1 MTTLT
6 TRPYAGE
13 RDLGAVT
20 ELLNQVSQAYGLDDT
35 YAEDDLR
42 LEFADPRVDPA
53 RDLRLWED
61 ADGQLAAFGQ
71 VWLPPESETIDAL
84 FYWRVHPSA
93 EGSGVE
99 AELFAW
105 GAERIRTFASERGQP
120 ARMLCSARE
129 HYAYAQEVMRR
140 QGMAPER
147 YFFQMRRP
155 LDQPIEPAE
164 LPAGIALRHVAG
176 PADVTGWVEAFNLSF
191 IDHWNFHPATL
202 EAHSHWLQ
210 HPSYQPELDLIGVAD
225 DGTVAAICFCQIDP
239 AEGERNGHNDGW
251 IGTLGTRRGFRKRG
265 LGRAMLLSG
274 LHRLRAAGMS
284 GARLNVDAAS
294 PTGALRL
301 YESVGFHTLVTTVA
315 CGKDL
320 SA

>member
-13 RDLGAVT
+13 RDLPAIA
-20 ELLNQVSQAYGLDDT
+20 ELLNQVSQTYQLDDT

-61 ADGQLAAFGQ
+61 ADGRLVACGQ
-71 VWLPPESETIDAL
+71 VWLPPESETIDSF

-99 AELFAW
+99 DELMAW
-105 GAERIRTFASERGQP
+105 AAERIRAFAAERGQP
-120 ARMLCSARE
+120 ARMICSARE
-129 HYAYAQEVMRR
+129 HYAYALGVMRR
-140 QGMAPER
+140 HGLAPER

-155 LDQPIEPAE
+155 FDQPIEPAE
-164 LPAGIALRHVAG
+164 LPAGFALRHVAS
-176 PADVTGWVEAFNLSF
+176 PADAAGWVDAYNLSF
-191 IDHWNFHPATL
+191 IDHWNHHAATL
-202 EAHSHWLQ
+202 ETHSHWLQ
-210 HPSYQPELDLIGVAD
+210 HASYQPELDLIGVD
-225 DGTVAAICFCQIDP
+225 SDGTVAAICFCQIDP
-239 AEGERNGHNDGW
+239 AENQRNGHNDGW
-251 IGTLGTRRGFRKRG
+251 IATLGTRRGYRKRG

-274 LHRLRAAGMS
+274 LHRLKAAGMA

-294 PTGALRL
+294 PTGALQL
-301 YESVGFHTLVTTVA
+301 YESVGFRSLVTTVA
-315 CGKDL
+315 LGKDL

>member
-13 RDLGAVT
+13 RDLEAVT
-20 ELLNQVSQAYGLDDT
+20 ELLNQVSQAYRLDDS
-35 YAEDDLR
+35 YAEEDLR

-61 ADGQLAAFGQ
+61 ADGRLAAFGQ
-71 VWLPPESETIDAL
+71 VWLPPDSELVDA
-84 FYWRVHPSA
+84 FTYWRVHPSA

-99 AELFAW
+99 DELFAW
-105 GAERIRTFASERGQP
+105 GAERIREFARERSRP

-164 LPAGIALRHVAG
+164 LPAGFTLRHVAG
-176 PADVTGWVEAFNLSF
+176 PADVAGWVDAYNLSF
-191 IDHWNFHPATL
+191 VDHWNHHPATV
-202 EAHSHWLQ
+202 ETHSHWMQ
-210 HPSYQPELDLIGVAD
+210 HPSYRPELDLVGVAD

-251 IGTLGTRRGFRKRG
+251 IDTLGTRRGFRKRG
-265 LGRAMLLSG
+265 LGRSMLLSG
-274 LHRLRAAGMS
+274 LHRLKAAGAA
-284 GARLNVDAAS
+284 GARLNVDATN
-294 PTGALRL
+294 PTGALAL
-301 YESVGFHTLVTTVA
+301 YESVGFRTLVTTVA
-315 CGKDL
+315 FGKDL